1 MDRHS
6 LQQPRRGLL
15 LARQNLPGTL
25 VQSTPAMQ
33 HNSLRRQE
41 GLPSLGSCSYRVG
54 AHLPPQVW
62 QLAAPSR
69 LALLQQLLLQRM
81 DALASARHLRAQVL
95 CALEREPPGRH
106 YQMPSRL
113 TGEAAAPTGGALLS
127 CIWCCGTWSC
137 CG

>member
-1 MDRHS
+1 MCPPLSSPGRLWAQLAGVCPLTPGQGLVMDRHS

-15 LARQNLPGTL
+15 LARQNLP
-25 VQSTPAMQ
+25 
-33 HNSLRRQE
+33 
-41 GLPSLGSCSYRVG
+41 
-54 AHLPPQVW
+54 PQLW

-69 LALLQQLLLQRM
+69 LTLLQQLLLQRM

-127 CIWCCGTWSC
+127 CIWCCGMWSC